1 MSTIMKISSRNL
13 SSLRRRSLVKGGMAG
28 IFASGLAPSFARA
41 EPKKLVMA
49 HITPPPESG
58 AVAFSWQ
65 AEEVRKRS
73 GGEHHGE
80 RRGHRRRADHHAVTV
95 SRLGAPRSIA

>member
-1 MSTIMKISSRNL
+1 MTIMKISSRNL
-13 SSLRRRSLVKGGMAG
+13 SSLHRRSLVKGGMAG

-49 HITPPPESG
+49 HIVPPPESG

-73 GGEHHGE
+73 GGELDMHSDGSVLAAGDAKVQAE
-80 RRGHRRRADHHAVTV
+80 SMGILDT
-95 SRLGAPRSIA
+95 